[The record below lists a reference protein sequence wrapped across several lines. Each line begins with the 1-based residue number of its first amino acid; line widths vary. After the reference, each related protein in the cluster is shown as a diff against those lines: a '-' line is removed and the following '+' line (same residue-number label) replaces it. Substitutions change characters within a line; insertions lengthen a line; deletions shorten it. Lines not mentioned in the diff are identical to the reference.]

1 MPSQVR
7 IFTSPRALGE
17 TLSESD
23 LKPSAATPRTVPE
36 FLPEL
41 PKPTVGGG
49 LKARH
54 YVMEASHEE
63 KKPKKGG
70 VTYAHQDELPKLP
83 IPDLEQTCQK
93 YLAAL
98 KPLQTP
104 REHAETRHAVQEF
117 LKHEGP
123 ELNEKLKKYAEGRT
137 SYIEQFWYDSYL
149 NFDNPVVLNLN
160 PFFLLEDDP
169 TPARNNQVTR
179 AASLIVSALE
189 FVRAVRK
196 EELPPD
202 TVKGTPL
209 CMHQYSRLFGTAR
222 VPTDAGCQIEQDPE
236 SKHII
241 VMCHGQFYWFDV
253 LDDNSDLIMT
263 ERDIAINLQTIIDDA
278 SQTPIQ
284 EAAKSAL
291 GVLSTENRK
300 VWSGLRDVLT
310 REPGS
315 NNADCLSIV
324 DTALFVVCLDYTE
337 PTTAAA
343 LCQNMLCGTS
353 EIEKGVQ
360 IGTCT
365 NRWYDKLQIIVCK
378 NGSAGINFEHTGVD
392 GHTVLRFASD
402 VYTDTILRF
411 ARTING
417 KAPTLWASTSPDPSK
432 RDPESFGD
440 VHTTPHKL
448 EWDMTPELRIAVRF
462 AETRLADLIEQN
474 EFQCLDF
481 AAYGKNFITSAGFS
495 PDAFVQMAFQAAYY
509 GLYGRVECTYEPAM
523 TKMFLHG
530 RTEAIRTV
538 SEESVD
544 FVQTFWADNPPEK
557 KVEALRK
564 ACQRHVATTR
574 DCAKA
579 QGCDRH
585 LYALFCLWQRCV
597 DEETYGAN
605 SSNGYASSD
614 AASDR
619 GSLIGTSPPGEPA
632 YLLDGSNSSTASSPT
647 RFTTNQTTTTAVSPS
662 RSRHNSVQSSSS
674 RSSSRNGANNCGGS
688 SGGAGA
694 SHPLPLIF
702 ADAGWD
708 KLNTTILSTSNCGN
722 PSLRHFGFGPVS
734 GDGFGIGY
742 IIKDE
747 QISICVSSRHRQ
759 TRRFVDALESYL
771 LEIRRIIRVV
781 AAEKGQAAGLGRLSM
796 RGSRARE
803 AEGLKEAARVNGEGG
818 KAGLVNGV
826 VNGKGQQAPS
836 CSSSS
841 SRPKLRGRLITGAS
855 DLGAGAGGLRR
866 GGSDLG
872 GGAHS
877 ISSPTEESL
886 GLSDDELGGYGFF
899 DAGMLLQALKGRNH
913 GHHGE
918 DAHHHHGHHHHHH
931 DGAAAAVQARRRDI
945 GRKLRLVDY

>member
-1 MPSQVR
+1 MPTQVR
-7 IFTSPRALGE
+7 IFTMPRSLGE
-17 TLSESD
+17 TLAAPAEQPSSVPRSVPEYPEIP
-23 LKPSAATPRTVPE
+23 KPSGQQLDGRQLAMSIYE
-36 FLPEL
+36 D
-41 PKPTVGGG
+41 KP
-49 LKARH
+49 
-54 YVMEASHEE
+54 
-63 KKPKKGG
+63 KGG
-70 VTYAHQDELPKLP
+70 VTFAGQDKLPKLP
-83 IPDLEQTCQK
+83 IPDLEKTCER

-98 KPLQTP
+98 KPLQSG
-104 REHAETRHAVQEF
+104 REHADTKQAVEQF
-117 LKHEGP
+117 LKGEGP

-179 AASLIVSALE
+179 AASLVVSALE

-209 CMHQYSRLFGTAR
+209 DMYQYSRLFGTAR
-222 VPTDAGCQIEQDPE
+222 VPTYSGCQIEQDPE

-263 ERDIAINLQTIIDDA
+263 EKDVAINLQTIIDDA
-278 SQTPIQ
+278 AQTPIQ
-284 EAAKSAL
+284 EAAKGAM

-310 REPGS
+310 REQGS
-315 NNADCLSIV
+315 NNADCLGIV
-324 DTALFVVCLDYTE
+324 DSALFIVCLDYTE
-337 PTTAAA
+337 PATPAA

-417 KAPTLWASTSPDPSK
+417 QAPTLWASTSPDPSK

-440 VHTTPHKL
+440 VSTTPHKL
-448 EWDMTPELRIAVRF
+448 EWDIIPELSIAVRF

-474 EFQCLDF
+474 EFQTLDF
-481 AAYGKNFITSAGFS
+481 SSYGKNFITSMGFS

-523 TKMFLHG
+523 TKAYLHG

-538 SEESVD
+538 SEEAVN
-544 FVQTFWADNPPEK
+544 FVQTFWADNPAEQ

-564 ACQRHVATTR
+564 ACQRHTATTR

-585 LYALFCLWQRCV
+585 LYALFCLWQRTV
-597 DEETYGAN
+597 DEDGMSTSGM
-605 SSNGYASSD
+605 SSNGYSSPID
-614 AASDR
+614 GSERGSYVVGSPGKDSVFSQADETLTRAQRDR
-619 GSLIGTSPPGEPA
+619 GDSVASR
-632 YLLDGSNSSTASSPT
+632 GSVARRDSNG
-647 RFTTNQTTTTAVSPS
+647 NQNT
-662 RSRHNSVQSSSS
+662 
-674 RSSSRNGANNCGGS
+674 
-688 SGGAGA
+688 
-694 SHPLPLIF
+694 LPLIF
-702 ADAGWD
+702 ADPGWD

-722 PSLRHFGFGPVS
+722 PSLRQFGFGPVS

-742 IIKDE
+742 IIKDDC
-747 QISICVSSRHRQ
+747 ISICVSSRHRQ
-759 TRRFVDALESYL
+759 TKRFVDTLESYL
-771 LEIRRIIRVV
+771 LEIRRILRITSRN
-781 AAEKGQAAGLGRLSM
+781 KAGGMPVSTKQT
-796 RGSRARE
+796 RARE
-803 AEGLKEAARVNGEGG
+803 IDMMKPKPAHSRLK
-818 KAGLVNGV
+818 
-826 VNGKGQQAPS
+826 Q
-836 CSSSS
+836 
-841 SRPKLRGRLITGAS
+841 RGRLITGHEVAIKS
-855 DLGAGAGGLRR
+855 QR
-866 GGSDLG
+866 SLG
-872 GGAHS
+872 GAA
-877 ISSPTEESL
+877 SPTDESMTM
-886 GLSDDELGGYGFF
+886 SEDDELGGYGFF
-899 DAGMLLQALKGRNH
+899 DAGMLLQALKAR
-913 GHHGE
+913 GE
-918 DAHHHHGHHHHHH
+918 NYDNGETRPSEK
-931 DGAAAAVQARRRDI
+931 AAVQARRRDV
-945 GRKLRLVDY
+945 GKKLRLIDY